1 MAYSVLNFDSGSAEG
16 YPAVN
21 VGNSVRKAIDD
32 WESDEL
38 EAAMLHACN
47 AVDGTAKKMYPNL
60 RSNARFTLLLRDNY
74 SILGPMGM
82 PGVNL
87 VETRF
92 PVKVERPR
100 ATGGKPD
107 LADVIYG
114 IHRCSH
120 GHGDELPGGF
130 ELIPDTRGPVRRTTI
145 YVEKGAIRLSDRI
158 IFGLIAVAVL
168 SPANKGQTV
177 PDGYYLT
184 FGAKVKL
191 VINEW
196 WGRAADFPA
205 IAASD
210 PTPLVKLDFGDWMDN
225 V

>member
-1 MAYSVLNFDSGSAEG
+1 MK
-16 YPAVN
+16 
-21 VGNSVRKAIDD
+21 VGDSVRKAIDE
-32 WESDEL
+32 WERGEFD
-38 EAAMLHACN
+38 AAMLHACN
-47 AVDGTAKKMYPNL
+47 AIDGTAKKVYPNFG
-60 RSNARFTLLLRDNY
+60 NKTRFTRLLRDNY
-74 SILGPMGM
+74 LILGPMGM
-82 PGVNL
+82 PGINL

-92 PVKVERPR
+92 PVKVKRPT

-120 GHGDELPGGF
+120 AHGDELPKGF
-130 ELIPDTRGPVRRTTI
+130 ELIPDARGPARLTRVNISKGTI
-145 YVEKGAIRLSDRI
+145 QLSDRI

-168 SPANKGQTV
+168 SPANKGQSV

-184 FGAKVKL
+184 FGATHKL
-191 VINEW
+191 LINAW

-205 IAASD
+205 IAATD
-210 PTPLVKLDFGDWMDN
+210 PLPLVTLEFGEWMAD